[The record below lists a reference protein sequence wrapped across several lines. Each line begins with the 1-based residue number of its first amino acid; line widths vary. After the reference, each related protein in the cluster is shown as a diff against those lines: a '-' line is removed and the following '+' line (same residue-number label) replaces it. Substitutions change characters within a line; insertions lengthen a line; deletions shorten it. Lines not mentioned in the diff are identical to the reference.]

1 MDTLRTTFA
10 SYLEKGAFQPLCQYH
25 ETDIRREGEFAEGKV
40 VRESLCA
47 YDLLDGSHVQ
57 HASLDQLPLLYPVL
71 SHEHR
76 RTMRKL
82 KVAGMQVL
90 VHAFG

>member
-1 MDTLRTTFA
+1 
-10 SYLEKGAFQPLCQYH
+10 
-25 ETDIRREGEFAEGKV
+25 
-40 VRESLCA
+40 
-47 YDLLDGSHVQ
+47 
-57 HASLDQLPLLYPVL
+57 VL